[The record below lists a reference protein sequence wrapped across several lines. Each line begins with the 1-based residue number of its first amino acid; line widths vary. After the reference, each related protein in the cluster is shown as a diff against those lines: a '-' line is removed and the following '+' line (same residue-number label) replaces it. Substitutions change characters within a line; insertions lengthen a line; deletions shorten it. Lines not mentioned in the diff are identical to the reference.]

1 MKEDRIL
8 TEQEINQ
15 ALEERHTPEIQRKI
29 KAARV
34 AVAGLGGL
42 GSNIAVMLA
51 RLGVGTL
58 HLVDFDRVDPGN
70 LNRQMYRMKDLG
82 QYKTL
87 ALTEIIKEINPYLN
101 IKTDTMKI
109 NRDNAASV
117 FSGERIICEAF
128 DRAQNKAML
137 VNTLLEE
144 LPEAILVS
152 GSGMAG
158 YGDSNEI
165 RTRKK
170 LSRLYLCGDEASGIE
185 RGNCL
190 MAPRVAICAGHQA
203 NMVLRLILGDGKDS

>member
-1 MKEDRIL
+1 MEEYKIL

-15 ALEERHTPEIQRKI
+15 VLEERHTPQIQRKI

-82 QYKTL
+82 KYKTQ
-87 ALTEIIKEINPYLN
+87 AMTEMIKEINPYLN
-101 IKTDTMKI
+101 IETDTIKI
-109 NRDNAASV
+109 TRANAASV
-117 FSGERIICEAF
+117 FRKERLICEAF
-128 DRAQNKAML
+128 DKAQNKAML

-144 LPEAILVS
+144 LPEAVLVA

-165 RTRKK
+165 VTRKK
-170 LSRLYLCGDEASGIE
+170 LSRLYLCGDETSGIE
-185 RGNCL
+185 GGSCL
-190 MAPRVAICAGHQA
+190 MAPRVTICAAHQA
-203 NMVLRLILGDGKDS
+203 NMVLRLILGNAVVL